1 MFACRSKNEENLD
14 HDKIK
19 LGGGDKVLK
28 TNSPTNTHW
37 GKNPQFIQKIHYL
50 KFLILTKIHN
60 FKV

>member
-37 GKNPQFIQKIHYL
+37 GKNPQFIQK
-50 KFLILTKIHN
+50 FT
-60 FKV
+60 F